1 MKLKYSILAA
11 GLACVTAANGAV
23 LLGGFDG
30 TNDVAYQS
38 ASATDV
44 SVVLTSTTGDITPS
58 GGSFQSNDFTWGGTV
73 LDVLPL
79 DTGNRQIVQS
89 GTTTPYTLTL
99 VVTNNGSDNVLL
111 DQLHFRVKKDVN
123 NQGPPSATIAYT
135 AGDLG
140 APTSNTYAIPNGITN
155 HTVGLSSL
163 LGLGDTTLGAGE
175 SATFTWTTDAPQ
187 DPGGNTGMRIDNF
200 AISGDIV
207 AIPEPSSVVLVGLAG
222 LGLALRR
229 RR

>member
-1 MKLKYSILAA
+1 MKVKTFSLLTLLA
-11 GLACVTAANGAV
+11 GMTAAPGAV

-30 TNDVAYQS
+30 TNDVALQS
-38 ASATDV
+38 TTATDV
-44 SVVLTSTTGDITPS
+44 SVTLTSSTGDITPG

-89 GTTTPYTLTL
+89 GTVTPYSLTL
-99 VVTNNGSDNVLL
+99 VVTNNGSGDVTL

-123 NQGPPSATIAYT
+123 NQGPPSVTIAYA

-140 APTSNTYAIPNGITN
+140 APSSNGYAIPNGITN
-155 HTVGLSSL
+155 HSVNLATLLS
-163 LGLGDTTLGAGE
+163 LGDTTLGASE

-187 DPGGNTGMRIDNF
+187 DPGGNTGLRLDNF
-200 AISGDIV
+200 AISGDV
-207 AIPEPSSVVLVGLAG
+207 VPEPASTALIALG
-222 LGLALRR
+222 GLALLARR
-229 RR
+229 RK